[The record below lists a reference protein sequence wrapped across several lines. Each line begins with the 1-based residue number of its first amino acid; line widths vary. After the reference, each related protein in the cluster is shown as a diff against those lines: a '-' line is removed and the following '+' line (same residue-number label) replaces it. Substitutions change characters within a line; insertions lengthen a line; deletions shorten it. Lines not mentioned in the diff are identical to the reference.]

1 MNHTTY
7 IIIIWALGKNLG
19 MVCYYSASTPYR
31 VGSLPGSLT
40 AQQKKIQQI
49 IIYGQP
55 PEGVECLKKE
65 L

>member
-1 MNHTTY
+1 M
-7 IIIIWALGKNLG
+7 
-19 MVCYYSASTPYR
+19 ASPRDERT
-31 VGSLPGSLT
+31 GSLT